1 VTDWDQRIARARKL
15 AIDYPS
21 ASDILAFYAGLAEY
35 QRSLASH
42 DAAVRHGDGSFAAA
56 VDIDTASAAVPRFLK
71 WLRGVAPARLAEAA
85 ADASRIEPAVW
96 RERMRQYLTHDV
108 VELGDSEEIA
118 GDDSLDFIVE
128 ALLQPFAEA
137 VAIGRRGED
146 RGSRQPG
153 ARTSRCPVCA
163 CRPGVAVL
171 YEEGQGAKRM
181 LVCPLCFTE
190 WNYLRVACPS
200 CDEQRFD
207 ALPVYTADLFPH
219 ARIDACDS
227 CRHYLKTIDLTK
239 DALAQPAVDD
249 LATLPLDLCAHE
261 HGYQRLRR
269 NLLRL

>member
-1 VTDWDQRIARARKL
+1 VADWDQRIARARKL
-15 AIDYPS
+15 AVEHPS
-21 ASDILAFYAGLAEY
+21 ATDILAFYAALAEY
-35 QRSLASH
+35 QRSLASRH
-42 DAAVRHGDGSFAAA
+42 AAVRRVDGSFADA
-56 VDIDTASAAVPRFLK
+56 VDIETASAAVPRFLK
-71 WLRGVAPARLAEAA
+71 WLRGAAPARLAEAA
-85 ADASRIEPAVW
+85 ADANRVEPAVW
-96 RERMRQYLTHDV
+96 RERMRQYLTQDV
-108 VELGDSEEIA
+108 ADLGDSGVIA

-153 ARTSRCPVCA
+153 AHASRCPVCG

-190 WNYLRVACPS
+190 WDYLRLVCPS
-200 CDEQRFD
+200 CDEQQFE
-207 ALPVYTADLFPH
+207 ALPVYTADAFPH

-249 LATLPLDLCAHE
+249 LATLPLDLWARE
-261 HGYQRLRR
+261 HGYQRLRH